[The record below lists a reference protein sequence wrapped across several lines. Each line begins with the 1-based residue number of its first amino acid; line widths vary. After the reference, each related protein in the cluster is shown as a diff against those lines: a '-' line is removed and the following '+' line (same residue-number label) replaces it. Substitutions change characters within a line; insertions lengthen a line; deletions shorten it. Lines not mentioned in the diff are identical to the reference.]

1 MNKVKSLTQQ
11 ISNPDIVASELAAIV
26 GSAHVGIVGN
36 TIAVVPENTE
46 QVSSVLRF
54 SNKAGLS
61 ISTVGGG
68 TKQRWGNPVHP
79 KIILYTRRLNA
90 LLEHTWQDMTCTA
103 QAGCTWSSLQNSLAQ
118 HGQFVALDPL
128 WPDHATVGGITATND
143 SGILRLKYGS
153 LRDLIIGMTIV
164 LADGTIARTGGKV
177 VKNVAGYDLH
187 KLMIG
192 AFGTL
197 GLITEI
203 TFRLHSLPV
212 SLQSF
217 TITSPAAEPLG
228 SLLLQLLDSHLNI
241 QSMQLRTIGDVFG
254 LDIQLS
260 ALPEVLKDQT
270 ILLSAIAYKAELSI
284 QEACAESWDNRVLSF
299 TRSDAFT
306 IKATMLPSAIARFT
320 RIIHDL
326 GGTAVTQATGIMTA
340 SLPVALERQ
349 LPQLRQQFIDAQGSF
364 TILQQPA
371 STDVDL
377 WGPTPISF
385 SLMQRIKQH
394 FDPNC
399 TLNPGRF
406 LGGI

>member
-1 MNKVKSLTQQ
+1 LIEQ
-11 ISNPDIVASELAAIV
+11 ISNPHRIATDLAAIV
-26 GSAHVGIVGN
+26 GSAHVSIVGD
-36 TIAVVPENTE
+36 TVAVVPENTE

-54 SNKAGLS
+54 CNRAGFS
-61 ISTVGGG
+61 VSAVGGG
-68 TKQRWGNPVHP
+68 TKQRWGTPIQS
-79 KIILYTRRLNA
+79 KIILHTRRLNG
-90 LLEHTWQDMTCTA
+90 LLEHTWQDMTCTV
-103 QAGCTWSSLQNSLAQ
+103 QAGCTWSALQNSLAQ

-128 WPDHATVGGITATND
+128 WPDRATVGGITATND
-143 SGILRLKYGS
+143 SGALRLKYGS
-153 LRDLIIGMTIV
+153 LRVLVIGMTIV

-203 TFRLHSLPV
+203 TFRLHSLPIH
-212 SLQSF
+212 LKSF

-228 SLLLQLLDSHLNI
+228 SLLLQLLDSHLNV

-254 LDIQLS
+254 LDVQLS

-270 ILLSAIAYKAELSI
+270 ILLSAIAHKAELSI
-284 QEACAESWDNRVLSF
+284 EEACAELWDNRVLSF
-299 TRSDAFT
+299 TGSDVFT
-306 IKATMLPSAIARFT
+306 MKATMLPSDIARFT

-340 SLPVALERQ
+340 SLPVTLEHQ

-377 WGPTPISF
+377 WGPMPDSF

-394 FDPNC
+394 FDPNR

-406 LGGI
+406 MGGI

>member
-1 MNKVKSLTQQ
+1 MTEQ
-11 ISNPDIVASELAAIV
+11 ISNPHIIATDLAAIV
-26 GSAHVGIVGN
+26 GFAHVSVVGN

-61 ISTVGGG
+61 VSAVGGG
-68 TKQRWGNPVHP
+68 TKAWGNPVHS
-79 KIILYTRRLNA
+79 KIILHTQRLNA
-90 LLEHTWQDMTCTA
+90 LLEHTWQDMTCTV

-128 WPDHATVGGITATND
+128 WPDRATVGGITATND
-143 SGILRLKYGS
+143 SGPLRLKYGS

-197 GLITEI
+197 GVITEI

-212 SLQSF
+212 NLQSF
-217 TITSPAAEPLG
+217 TITSPTAEPLG
-228 SLLLQLLDSHLNI
+228 SLLLQILDSHLNV
-241 QSMQLRTIGDVFG
+241 QSMQLRTIGDVFS
-254 LDIQLS
+254 LDIRLS

-270 ILLSAIAYKAELSI
+270 ALLSAIAHKTQVSI
-284 QEACAESWDNRVLSF
+284 QEGFAESWDSRMLPF
-299 TRSDAFT
+299 TRAEAFT
-306 IKATMLPSAIARFT
+306 IKATMLPSDIARFT
-320 RIIHDL
+320 QIIHDL

-340 SLPVALERQ
+340 SLPVAVEHQ
-349 LPQLRQQFIDAQGSF
+349 LPQLRQQFTDAQGSF

-371 STDVDL
+371 SANVDL
-377 WGPTPISF
+377 WGAMPNSF

-394 FDPNC
+394 FDPNR

-406 LGGI
+406 IGGI